1 MFTQDDYINEI
12 ETARENGEKKGR
24 ELGLEAGRAEGK
36 VEGKAEGKV
45 EVAKAMK
52 GDGMSCEQISR
63 FTGLTKAQIEA
74 LAMPLEMI
82 LFDPKRCEFG

>member
-12 ETARENGEKKGR
+12 ETARKNGEKKGR

-36 VEGKAEGKV
+36 VE
-45 EVAKAMK
+45 VARAMK

-74 LAMPLEMI
+74 L
-82 LFDPKRCEFG
+82 

>member
-24 ELGLEAGRAEGK
+24 A
-36 VEGKAEGKV
+36 

-74 LAMPLEMI
+74 L
-82 LFDPKRCEFG
+82 

>member
-36 VEGKAEGKV
+36 VE
-45 EVAKAMK
+45 VAKALK
-52 GDGMSCEQISR
+52 LNGVSVDIIATS
-63 FTGLTKAQIEA
+63 TGLSPTQIEA
-74 LAMPLEMI
+74 L
-82 LFDPKRCEFG
+82 

>member
-12 ETARENGEKKGR
+12 ETARENGEKKG
-24 ELGLEAGRAEGK
+24 LEAGRAEGEK
-36 VEGKAEGKV
+36 RKAV

-63 FTGLTKAQIEA
+63 FTGLTKDQIEA
-74 LAMPLEMI
+74 L
-82 LFDPKRCEFG
+82 

>member
-24 ELGLEAGRAEGK
+24 
-36 VEGKAEGKV
+36 AEGKV

-74 LAMPLEMI
+74 L
-82 LFDPKRCEFG
+82 